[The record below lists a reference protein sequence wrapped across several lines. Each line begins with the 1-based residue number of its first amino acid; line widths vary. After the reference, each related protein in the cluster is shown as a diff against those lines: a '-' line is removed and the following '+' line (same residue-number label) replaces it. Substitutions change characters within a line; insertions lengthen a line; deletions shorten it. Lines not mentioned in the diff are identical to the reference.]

1 MNFYYFFD
9 KKIFK
14 KSLPFYLPISLG
26 VINKL
31 NNIALF
37 VIPLQAINSIIKQ
50 RLSPRIKETFEIFK
64 FPIPN
69 DDNLFLFFFILILL
83 SLLVLVFSNFLR
95 NFLILRIKKKIFL
108 KNKNKI
114 INKDS
119 IHNYTKK
126 FEKVNYYIE
135 TTEDIIF
142 CSILVLIIV
151 FLDYQIALITLLGG
165 TSYYLIINK
174 LRWFRVKSKKEKF
187 ESIILDNEEKSY
199 FRIIFEQFSND
210 KKLSKSLSTTII
222 MLIILFAVYKR
233 SDPTVSIIFIFL
245 VRIFQNQMIQSLNQ
259 FISQKELSAYFKKIN
274 K

>member
-1 MNFYYFFD
+1 M
-9 KKIFK
+9 
-14 KSLPFYLPISLG
+14 
-26 VINKL
+26 
-31 NNIALF
+31 
-37 VIPLQAINSIIKQ
+37 
-50 RLSPRIKETFEIFK
+50 
-64 FPIPN
+64 
-69 DDNLFLFFFILILL
+69 
-83 SLLVLVFSNFLR
+83 
-95 NFLILRIKKKIFL
+95 
-108 KNKNKI
+108 
-114 INKDS
+114 
-119 IHNYTKK
+119 
-126 FEKVNYYIE
+126 
-135 TTEDIIF
+135 
-142 CSILVLIIV
+142 VLIIV

-210 KKLSKSLSTTII
+210 KKLSKSITTTII

-274 K
+274 KE